1 MPLQKLEGLKGLKGL
16 YEVDAYERDSFLSTV
31 EDQLKKYRTPG
42 QRRKRAEILYNNM
55 KFKNAFGEDTFNQL
69 QGGEEAYTYRN
80 NLLKEKIVNDEF
92 GKMYSPWNKDR
103 TSRDNKKGLGADW
116 EKYSMMSTD
125 AKLKLLESDYLS
137 PSEFETNWQKQS
149 DALRGIKRDK
159 NGKLQSIDP
168 FRNIGGLTQALG
180 TVESTGEAAKQRSKA
195 RNNRILENIYND
207 DADATASQFGEQV
220 SQAYFNP
227 SIVGSSD
234 EETLSLFKKAITPD
248 RAVGNLGI
256 PEYASHYGV
265 IDGEGISDEM
275 KDFSIDDMRQI
286 LAKKAV
292 YDSSMSPEMAMT
304 ALNNEAKR
312 YIHDHQGF
320 GKQAAMFAKDVLIAS
335 TSYTVDKANGFYN
348 LGLMAADGMSHAGI
362 IDTPTVYIDDQGNVL
377 PLDDKRIVKSQQ
389 GKTGYQGEDGKF
401 HTVQA
406 RQVDRTTLHNLGKNI
421 GVFGTAGSED
431 GSILNPQDWTRR
443 EQFGVW
449 DKELAKQYENIGSSP
464 YKVAYNPN
472 DDRDLLYESFKM
484 MSFGLADAGAQLIPF
499 GIGAAG
505 KALST
510 ANHVGRVV
518 RGIGA
523 ATNTASKFL
532 TAETRFGQIAQGTA
546 GALGIAEA
554 YQRGAFQETLAQNM
568 ANLEQAVQDRSQREI
583 YDQYHTDSA
592 YKKQVDAAIQAKAAS
607 MKADYMASLGEG
619 GRSQIADEK
628 KLDEM
633 LRARAQ
639 DAVLGELVQKRIN
652 EHKATNEY
660 GQMQE
665 QAINSAGLAATNTF
679 WPEAIKYGLVNTIG
693 FRKYLYTTP
702 TSVAQKAMNNFKGLR
717 EITTGAGRKR
727 LTTDAYKTLTNAE
740 KWKQFGKVAGG
751 QMWGGAWTNGT
762 DDMMTD
768 AAERINEDSY
778 NKYLHSY
785 ENGEALA
792 DTYSFADGL
801 WSYWKG
807 LQNSLGQETTGEAAL
822 VGALGSTISGNLHFT
837 NIASLFTKEGKE
849 AFKNNFQQRY
859 ERDENGMLVKGED
872 GKPIV
877 KEVGWRENWR
887 DRLGFFIQ
895 NGVLNEYYGKKQNLR
910 NLQDHADYVNNILD
924 DMDDFKGIESLISS
938 NIGRENALNIGDE
951 KTMRFVQAFN
961 AVHALEQL
969 GRGEK
974 DPSTLSSVV
983 MQHKDMIEKASKLGT
998 EESDMTEEE
1007 ISNLLG
1013 QYYSNNPGLVQTEE
1027 NNQIALQNIAKN
1039 AKKLQEAYQAYNEAE
1054 KSIQSLESDK
1064 GAPIVPAVR
1073 FKMKMSQALDGHWR
1087 ERLQTM
1093 KDEVGDTSSDAPTEG
1108 EALIAAVGGKRKADK
1123 QLKDFAIQENVLLQG
1138 VSAAV
1143 SEQQKMLDKYNQA
1156 QQALREAEER
1166 EDSEAVLQAQKELKE
1181 AKDNYDEAIE
1191 ERIFRE
1197 DMLANAREKQQRL
1210 QDAVDAWEK
1219 GTKSKVLSADEIMS
1233 LDPVTRA
1240 KMMEEL
1246 EINPLTGERQADP
1259 YSAAQRKQIEKLKA
1273 RLKSQDKTGDPLQK
1287 IQDIALL
1294 TQRIAQN
1301 EDAYHRLSRNPD
1313 AAAVQL
1319 EKQQKEAAER
1329 AVDLINYR
1337 NAVTLASYIDQMDHA
1352 LVGRKGISQKQKEDY
1367 VYRTLRNKNTNL
1379 LDIIEEDN
1387 LLPSYS
1393 SQVQKAKEWAHVTS
1407 DIDAVLSNMGR
1418 DKAQSAAIRQDID
1431 KVIDPST
1438 SKEDIITNLERAID
1452 NSTDAQRQ
1460 QDYEELLDGLQKLG
1474 YQRDTTVIESR
1485 KQRKEREE
1493 AQRKAEEERKQQ
1505 LEAAVKEAEAR
1516 KAAEDA
1522 KKKAEEEEKRK
1533 GNDDGIA
1540 GTQAD
1545 QEKLLEGKVEVDLGD
1560 LGFEDETPV
1569 KGAVGT
1575 SVEEAT
1581 AKQQPTEHKDG
1592 DVTSEVSEKDGI
1604 KKTKFTQ
1611 YRTTKSGEVKPI
1623 TGKGGLKIDGS
1634 AISEDSLED
1643 AGRFDEIR
1651 LSELR
1656 EADGK
1661 MSGTI
1666 YAKDSEGTWTQFDV
1680 KFDSDP
1686 RNSNA
1691 GVTSQVKKGETSK
1704 PIDVLV
1710 GWAEGRISEEDAIKQ
1725 LDGTEYVKH
1734 TKGSPVLGTKDGVHL
1749 SNKVE
1754 WELGKYIKE
1763 KYPFLTYG
1771 DASVATGVST
1781 FGGNM
1786 NLTVVR
1792 DAEGNEYGTPSNF
1805 LRSLATNPDGKAAE
1819 AVKKGL
1825 QSTQQNAESSVNN
1838 IVEVHDETLGDVI
1851 QGKSPTLEEQVTEAQ
1866 REGQGEVR
1874 DVTGLSNSDKE
1885 NSRGEEDIETSP
1897 TVLSGNAMSE
1907 YEPRALEEHR
1917 LVHKKGEK
1925 EGDSMNQFYEWMENA
1940 GIKLQNI
1947 IDDELPQILVQNPHT
1962 PVKFM
1967 RVRPDKNATHDD
1979 YMQNHLMLVI
1989 DYTGDVD
1996 KAHNENNGG
2005 VITSDGKK
2013 YLIIGTVGYGKAG
2026 RNTDKFNLWKMLMDN
2041 YASNSHKLKIK
2052 AWDWFK
2058 QDSHKSERFYVH
2070 PDFHTEIVPNSMIPG
2085 YLIRQNEADE
2095 SEQERSIS
2103 ELLNDKDR
2111 NPHGYKLD
2119 DLGWAIQSM
2128 TSFWATNTGGKMIM
2142 APEHTIDNL
2151 GRVFVLVPAG
2161 NGKLLPAK
2169 IEPLH
2174 YADGM
2179 DENGNIVNP
2188 NALNRKSVLWNKI
2201 QDLLNQLTSPKYED
2215 RKAAIKQ
2222 LPMLLYF
2229 VPKDKGNKT
2238 ILIGTDEHDNRITVV
2253 NGNQR
2258 TTFFLDSNFN
2268 REDFFKAVRE
2278 MNPKINI
2285 TPSALTNKERLLELE
2300 EIGALKTDIAKIG
2313 TSGVSYSIYGIDS
2326 NGEMIIP
2333 EKATSARLE
2342 EGSTNSE
2349 NNIREFRY
2357 LYNANYK
2364 YNVSTGEVTKDG
2376 VPVTG
2381 DDMLEYAYKI
2391 GTQQVVPTKQEGVWK
2406 YYIINTGETPEVVR
2420 QNNVGRIEQLSK
2432 EEAQK
2437 IIDEEVAR
2445 IDEENRKRALEQAL
2459 AEQQNVKVQEEEAVI
2474 DDADLSFFE
2483 EEDAFGAD
2491 KKAGENQPAA
2501 PQVIATPTPSIS
2513 VEATPVQKGT
2523 RTFKQLWRSSDRG
2536 RLLDVLRQKGWQDV
2550 PMEDMNA
2557 LKKYLED
2564 KGMHNLDLVGV
2575 SEADFDAWLQK
2586 LRCLNS

>member
-103 TSRDNKKGLGADW
+103 TLRDNKKGLGADW

-180 TVESTGEAAKQRSKA
+180 TAESTGEAAKQRSKA
-195 RNNRILENIYND
+195 RNNKILENIYND
-207 DADATASQFGEQV
+207 DADAAASQFGEQV

-275 KDFSIDDMRQI
+275 KDFSIDDMRQT

-292 YDSSMSPEMAMT
+292 YDNSMSPEMAMT
-304 ALNNEAKR
+304 ALNNDAKR

-348 LGLMAADGMSHAGI
+348 LGLMAADGLSHAGI

-421 GVFGTAGSED
+421 GVFDTAGSED
-431 GSILNPQDWTRR
+431 SSIFNPQDWTRR

-449 DKELAKQYENIGSSP
+449 DKELAKQYEQIGSSP
-464 YKVAYNPN
+464 YKIAYNPN

-523 ATNTASKFL
+523 VTNTASKFL

-546 GALGIAEA
+546 GAFGIAEA

-583 YDQYHTDSA
+583 YDLYHTDKG
-592 YKKQVDAAIQAKAAS
+592 YQKQVDAAIQAKAAS

-639 DAVLGELVQKRIN
+639 DAVLEELVKKRIN

-679 WPEAIKYGLVNTIG
+679 WPEAIKYGLVNTVG

-837 NIASLFTKEGKE
+837 NIASLFTKEGRE
-849 AFKNNFQQRY
+849 AFKHNFKQRY

-877 KEVGWRENWR
+877 KEVGWRKNWR

-910 NLQDHADYVNNILD
+910 NLQDHADYVNNLLD

-1013 QYYSNNPGLVQTEE
+1013 QYYSNNPGLAQIEE

-1039 AKKLQEAYQAYNEAE
+1039 AKELQEAYQAYNEAE
-1054 KSIQSLESDK
+1054 ESIQNIERDK

-1156 QQALREAEER
+1156 QQALRKAEER

-1319 EKQQKEAAER
+1319 EKQQKEAAEK

-1352 LVGRKGISQKQKEDY
+1352 LVGRKDVSQKQKENY

-1379 LDIIEEDN
+1379 LDTIEEDN
-1387 LLPSYS
+1387 LLPSYT

-1407 DIDAVLSNMGR
+1407 DIDAVLSNMDR
-1418 DKAQSAAIRQDID
+1418 DEAQNTAIRQDID
-1431 KVIDPST
+1431 RVIEPAT
-1438 SKEDIITNLERAID
+1438 SKEEIITNLERTID
-1452 NSTDAQRQ
+1452 NSADAQRQ
-1460 QDYEELLDGLQKLG
+1460 KDYEDLLDGLQKLG

-1493 AQRKAEEERKQQ
+1493 AQRKAEEDRKQQ
-1505 LEAAVKEAEAR
+1505 LEAAVKEAEAK

-1533 GNDDGIA
+1533 GNDDEIA

-1569 KGAVGT
+1569 KGAAGT
-1575 SVEEAT
+1575 VVEEAT
-1581 AKQQPTEHKDG
+1581 AKQQPTERKNV
-1592 DVTSEVSEKDGI
+1592 DVTSE
-1604 KKTKFTQ
+1604 
-1611 YRTTKSGEVKPI
+1611 
-1623 TGKGGLKIDGS
+1623 
-1634 AISEDSLED
+1634 
-1643 AGRFDEIR
+1643 
-1651 LSELR
+1651 
-1656 EADGK
+1656 
-1661 MSGTI
+1661 
-1666 YAKDSEGTWTQFDV
+1666 
-1680 KFDSDP
+1680 
-1686 RNSNA
+1686 
-1691 GVTSQVKKGETSK
+1691 ETSE
-1704 PIDVLV
+1704 PIDILV
-1710 GWAEGRISEEDAIKQ
+1710 GWAEGRISREDAIKQ

-1734 TKGSPVLGTKDGVHL
+1734 TKGSPVLGTKDSVHL

-1771 DASVATGVST
+1771 NASVATGVST

-1825 QSTQQNAESSVNN
+1825 QSTQQNRESSVNN
-1838 IVEVHDETLGDVI
+1838 IMEVHDEVLGDVI
-1851 QGKSPTLEEQVTEAQ
+1851 QGSSAALEEQVTKAHI
-1866 REGQGEVR
+1866 EGQGEVQ
-1874 DVTGLSNSDKE
+1874 DVTHLPDSGKE
-1885 NSRGEEDIETSP
+1885 NSRGEEEIETAP
-1897 TVLSGNAMSE
+1897 TTLSGNAMSE
-1907 YEPRALEEHR
+1907 YEPKALEEHR

-1925 EGDSMNQFYEWMENA
+1925 EGDGMNQFYEWMDNA

-1947 IDDELPQILVQNPHT
+1947 IDDELPQILTQDPHT
-1962 PVKFM
+1962 PVRFM

-1989 DYTGDVD
+1989 DYTGDVE
-1996 KAHNENNGG
+1996 KAHNESNGG

-2013 YLIIGTVGYGKAG
+2013 YLIVGTVGYGKAG

-2085 YLIRQNEADE
+2085 YLIRQNETDE
-2095 SEQERSIS
+2095 IEQERSIS
-2103 ELLNDKDR
+2103 ELLNDKKR

-2188 NALNRKSVLWNKI
+2188 DALNRKSALWNRI

-2268 REDFFKAVRE
+2268 REDFFKAVME
-2278 MNPKINI
+2278 MNPRINI

-2326 NGEMIIP
+2326 NGEMIVP

-2342 EGSTNSE
+2342 ESSTNSE

-2364 YNVSTGEVTKDG
+2364 YNLSTGEFTKDG

-2406 YYIINTGETPEVVR
+2406 YYIINTGENPEVVK

-2437 IIDEEVAR
+2437 VIDEEVAR
-2445 IDEENRKRALEQAL
+2445 INEENRKKALEQAL
-2459 AEQQNVKVQEEEAVI
+2459 AEQQNVKAQEEEAVI

-2483 EEDAFGAD
+2483 EEGTFGAD
-2491 KKAGENQPAA
+2491 EKAGEKQPAA
-2501 PQVIATPTPSIS
+2501 PQTIATPTPSIS

-2536 RLLDVLRQKGWQDV
+2536 KLLDVLKQKGWKDV

-2564 KGMHNLDLVGV
+2564 KGVPNLDLVGV

-2586 LRCLNS
+2586 LRCL